1 MATRILF
8 FSIVLGCRLF
18 ILCEIYCYLCPPF
31 LRYINLVSARVKCNF
46 TMTMAPL
53 CINYIGRTIF
63 LSFLPYLLPSD
74 PYHKTVHR
82 RRIQIHSS
90 IFSAMQCA
98 EIPFITKVFPVLN
111 RITLNSTAGVS
122 WEHAST
128 HTSPPSPPRTLHITE
143 QKITL
148 RQTQLWLVARPSKC
162 SILEC
167 VYM

>member
-1 MATRILF
+1 
-8 FSIVLGCRLF
+8 
-18 ILCEIYCYLCPPF
+18 
-31 LRYINLVSARVKCNF
+31 
-46 TMTMAPL
+46 MTMAPL
-53 CINYIGRTIF
+53 WITYIRRTIF

-111 RITLNSTAGVS
+111 RITLNSTAGVP

-128 HTSPPSPPRTLHITE
+128 HTSPPTPLRTLHITE

-148 RQTQLWLVARPSKC
+148 RQTQL
-162 SILEC
+162 
-167 VYM
+167 